1 MIRPVLRSFFYT
13 GAALYLVSGLSG
25 GGIVFTRGFETFLIA
40 TAALSVA
47 NHFVRPFLNILLLPI
62 NLMTLGLLRWVSSII
77 LLYIVT
83 LVVKGFRIVAFDFSG
98 FATQGITIPELHVT
112 GFVAL
117 LVVSFLISFI
127 SSFLYWLS
135 K

>member
-13 GAALYLVSGLSG
+13 AAVLWIVAELSG
-25 GGIVFTRGFETFLIA
+25 GGILFEGGIETFLIA
-40 TAALSVA
+40 AAALSVA

-77 LLYIVT
+77 LLYVVT
-83 LVVKGFRIVAFDFSG
+83 LLVNGFKINAFDFSG
-98 FATQGITIPELHVT
+98 FIFQGLSIPEVHVT
-112 GFVAL
+112 GFLAL
-117 LVVSFLISFI
+117 LVVSFLISFL

-135 K
+135 H